1 MTNITINEETIE
13 EYGGFTGYDALIK
26 GERIH
31 VTKLSTEQI
40 KFFLRHLAKDL
51 AAHSKM
57 ACDDMAAAEAGT
69 LVEDDHY
76 FVEDAAH
83 RLQAIAWFWEIFW
96 CEIQCRP
103 YRKAPTDEELA
114 EKTASLRN
122 QIKTKLELAQSQLK
136 TDDNELTLTLFSLDQ
151 LGDYLKE
158 CRRQQ
163 VEIFER
169 ESCRYG

>member
-1 MTNITINEETIE
+1 MRSLKAS
-13 EYGGFTGYDALIK
+13 GFMLRSSA
-26 GERIH
+26 
-31 VTKLSTEQI
+31 TEQI

-103 YRKAPTDEELA
+103 YRKAPTGEELA
-114 EKTASLRN
+114 EITASLRD
-122 QIKTKLELAQSQLK
+122 QIKAKLELAQCQLK
-136 TDDNELTLTLFSLDQ
+136 TDDDELTFNS
-151 LGDYLKE
+151 
-158 CRRQQ
+158 
-163 VEIFER
+163 V
-169 ESCRYG
+169 